1 MNKKYIITFL
11 SAFGLTLLLL
21 MGVFYGAGL
30 FSDGDTAL
38 PIHTT
43 TTGNSSDIETTTAP
57 TEDEKGDK
65 VINVLAFGLNDGLA
79 DTIVLFS
86 YNYGTNALRVLSI
99 PRDTY
104 FEVEG
109 YNELWQ
115 HKINSVYTYREDGGE
130 LGMKTQISKLLEIP
144 VHYYVKVE
152 FSSVIAIVDSLGGYD
167 VYLPY
172 PMYYDDPTDYPP
184 LHIALDAGWHHL
196 DGLETLKYLR
206 FRKSNDGTIAE
217 GDVQRIERQKEFIK
231 AMIDKALANDI
242 VPVLTTIV
250 KGEYVTTDMPLEE
263 VLKYAAKIKNM
274 PMDRVKFYTLEG
286 NHDMYGGL
294 SFWFHDDAKK
304 KALMR
309 LFYSTDPNEGFKEEE
324 ATSEAAE

>member
-263 VLKYAAKIKNM
+263 VL
-274 PMDRVKFYTLEG
+274 
-286 NHDMYGGL
+286 
-294 SFWFHDDAKK
+294 
-304 KALMR
+304 
-309 LFYSTDPNEGFKEEE
+309 
-324 ATSEAAE
+324 